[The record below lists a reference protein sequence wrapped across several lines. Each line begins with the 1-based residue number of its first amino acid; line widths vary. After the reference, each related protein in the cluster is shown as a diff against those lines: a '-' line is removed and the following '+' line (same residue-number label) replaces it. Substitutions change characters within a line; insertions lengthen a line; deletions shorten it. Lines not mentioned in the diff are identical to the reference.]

1 MTGPAIQLAL
11 DTRDTA
17 TAVAAAHAVRDVV
30 DVIEAGT
37 VLVLNDGL
45 GAVRVLRAAFPDH
58 PLVADIRIA
67 RAGAKFA
74 GLAFDAGAD
83 RVTVVGEAGMPVVE
97 GALSAARA
105 ASGEVEVELGAG
117 WTPDDVRRWV
127 DAGVRHVIAHRS
139 GNGPLR
145 EDRGIADT
153 LRRLAAIDLGPAR
166 VTLAG
171 GINAGDLAGTGLPF
185 DTVAI
190 GSAIVGAG
198 DPRAAARGFRSDL
211 EAREVN
217 VA

>member
-1 MTGPAIQLAL
+1 MPAIQLAL
-11 DTRDTA
+11 DTRDTQ
-17 TAVAAAHAVRDVV
+17 TAVAAAHATRDVV

-37 VLVLNDGL
+37 VLVLHEGL

-74 GLAFDAGAD
+74 ALAFDAGAD
-83 RVTVVGEAGMPVVE
+83 RVTVVGEAGMHVVE
-97 GALSAARA
+97 GALSAARSA
-105 ASGEVEVELGAG
+105 GGEVEVELGAG
-117 WTPDDVRRWV
+117 WTLDDVGRWV

-139 GNGPLR
+139 GNGLLR
-145 EDRGIADT
+145 DDDEIART
-153 LRRLAAIDLGPAR
+153 LEQLASIDLGPAQ

-171 GINAGDLAGTGLPF
+171 GIDAGDLAETRLPF

-190 GSAIVGAG
+190 GSAIVGAA
-198 DPRAAARGFRSDL
+198 DPRAAASAFRAEL
-211 EAREVN
+211 ARAREVR